1 MNIKI
6 EDFNILNNIFILLFY
21 IKINLITFLLI
32 FKNLSIQLNCCVIL
46 TCSEN
51 ESKFSFFVCFKY
63 LNPSFNF

>member
-32 FKNLSIQLNCCVIL
+32 FKNLSIQLNCCPI
-46 TCSEN
+46 
-51 ESKFSFFVCFKY
+51 
-63 LNPSFNF
+63 